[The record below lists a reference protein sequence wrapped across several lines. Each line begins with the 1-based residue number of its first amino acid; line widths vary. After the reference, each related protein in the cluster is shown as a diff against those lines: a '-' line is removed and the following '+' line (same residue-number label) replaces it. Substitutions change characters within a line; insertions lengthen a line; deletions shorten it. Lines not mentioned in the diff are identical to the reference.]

1 MGTVE
6 CLQQSRFD
14 TDAQVSQVFV
24 ELTQIALLFHA
35 VCQPQNKQSFRE
47 KQLSWHFEPYFA
59 ESMTQLLES
68 CFQCHLGNSF
78 EQLKQESYTHPD

>member
-1 MGTVE
+1 MMEPSGRNGHGRVPATI
-6 CLQQSRFD
+6 RFD

-47 KQLSWHFEPYFA
+47 
-59 ESMTQLLES
+59 
-68 CFQCHLGNSF
+68 NN
-78 EQLKQESYTHPD
+78 

>member
-24 ELTQIALLFHA
+24 ESTQIALLFHA
-35 VCQPQNKQSFRE
+35 VCQPQNKQKFSG
-47 KQLSWHFEPYFA
+47 KTIKAGILSLA
-59 ESMTQLLES
+59 LLN
-68 CFQCHLGNSF
+68 Q
-78 EQLKQESYTHPD
+78 